1 MPTTPYVVG
10 MQGTTAHTTYQN
22 TELRTM
28 STTVT
33 QSLTPVATTPATT
46 TVKSPK
52 GKSAQPT
59 GAARQAL
66 VDAAV
71 KAKRVSPTPVA
82 APGAVPATPAA
93 AASAKADQASKV
105 LAARLAKAT
114 TAVSGNAPATAPKA
128 EQAPKAKS
136 TTPKTSLVAAW
147 QDMPAGP
154 GGHAA
159 PKPGS
164 VLAVCIAT
172 IDAGGGATLETMQAA
187 MDLVRPGHSVG
198 QLLRWANKNRG
209 YGWTKGANGLV
220 TYTAPLPVPAA
231 K

>member
-1 MPTTPYVVG
+1 MLTTHHVVG
-10 MQGTTAHTTYQN
+10 MRGNIAHHATLHQN
-22 TELRTM
+22 TELHTM
-28 STTVT
+28 SITPATVT
-33 QSLTPVATTPATT
+33 VTTPATT
-46 TVKSPK
+46 VKAPK

-71 KAKRVSPTPVA
+71 KAKRINPTPVA

-105 LAARLAKAT
+105 LADRLAKAA
-114 TAVSGNAPATAPKA
+114 TAVSGNAPAT
-128 EQAPKAKS
+128 APKAKS

-172 IDAGGGATLETMQAA
+172 IDAGGGATLEAMQAA